1 MPQTQVA
8 VVVPCYN
15 EEARLSVDE
24 FRGFLAEN
32 ESVDFVFVNDGSRDR
47 TDVRLGEI
55 RSGWEDRVTIL
66 DLDRNRGKAEAVRAG
81 MLHGIR
87 SGYPFVGFWDADL
100 ATPLTAIPE
109 LYRILESH
117 PRIEWVFGSRV
128 RLLGR
133 SIDRRA
139 MRHYLGR
146 VFATATSLVL
156 NLPVYD
162 TQCGAKLFRIVP
174 DSPGIFERPFT
185 SRWIFDV
192 ELIARLIQQRRVRT
206 GEQAADVIYEYPLGE
221 WRDVQGS
228 KLNSSDFLRA
238 AMELIAIRRR
248 YLSQPATLNG
258 PLAAGPPVGK
268 FGADI
273 QRPVNSR

>member
-1 MPQTQVA
+1 MPQSPIA

-15 EEARLSVDE
+15 EETRLAVE
-24 FRGFLAEN
+24 VFRRFLAGAEP
-32 ESVDFVFVNDGSRDR
+32 VDFVFVNDGSRDR
-47 TDVRLGEI
+47 TDLRLNEI
-55 RSGWEDRVTIL
+55 RSGWEERVTIL
-66 DLDRNRGKAEAVRAG
+66 GLDRNRGKAEAVRLG
-81 MLHGIR
+81 MLQAIQ

-100 ATPLTAIPE
+100 ATPLQAISE
-109 LYRILESH
+109 FHKVLDSH
-117 PRIEWVFGSRV
+117 PRVEWVFGSRV

-146 VFATATSLVL
+146 VFATATSLTL
-156 NLPVYD
+156 KLPVYD

-174 DSPGIFERPFT
+174 DSPSIFERPFT

-192 ELIARLIQQRRVRT
+192 ELIARLIQQRRDRM

-228 KLNSSDFLRA
+228 KLRTADFLRA
-238 AMELIAIRRR
+238 ALELIAIRRQ
-248 YLSQPATLNG
+248 YLSQPVPPNG
-258 PLAAGPPVGK
+258 PLAAGPPIGK

>member
-1 MPQTQVA
+1 MPRNPIA

-15 EEARLSVDE
+15 EETRLAVDV
-24 FRGFLAEN
+24 FRRFLTGVEP
-32 ESVDFVFVNDGSRDR
+32 VDFVFVNDGSRDR
-47 TDVRLGEI
+47 TDVRLDEI
-55 RSGWEDRVTIL
+55 RAGWEERVTIL
-66 DLDRNRGKAEAVRAG
+66 GLDRNRGKAEAVRLG
-81 MLHGIR
+81 MLQAIR

-100 ATPLTAIPE
+100 ATPLGAIPE
-109 LYRILESH
+109 LYRVLESH
-117 PRIEWVFGSRV
+117 PRTEWVFGSRV

-139 MRHYLGR
+139 LRHYLGR
-146 VFATATSLVL
+146 VFATATSLTL
-156 NLPVYD
+156 DLPVYD

-174 DSPGIFERPFT
+174 DSGEIFERPFT

-192 ELIARLIQQRRVRT
+192 ELIARLIQQRRDRA

-221 WRDVQGS
+221 WQDVQGS
-228 KLNSSDFLRA
+228 KLKTSDFLRA
-238 AMELIAIRRR
+238 AMELIAIRRQ
-248 YLSQPATLNG
+248 YLSRPVTPNG
-258 PLAAGPPVGK
+258 PLAAGLPVGK